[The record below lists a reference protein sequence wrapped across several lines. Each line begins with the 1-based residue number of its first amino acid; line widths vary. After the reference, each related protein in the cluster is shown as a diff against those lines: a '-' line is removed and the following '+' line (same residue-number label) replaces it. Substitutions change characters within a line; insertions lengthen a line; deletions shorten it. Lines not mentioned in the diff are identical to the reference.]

1 MLLTCKDF
9 DAFKQRKLYVRT
21 AILVLSK
28 HNQYIRLVLGYRE
41 VYSATWKPI
50 RGKDNMEEH
59 YKNTWKFYIKD
70 FSLTI
75 DKARFANSEG
85 SLRVYEST

>member
-9 DAFKQRKLYVRT
+9 DAFKQRQLYVRT

-41 VYSATWKPI
+41 VYSATWKHI
-50 RGKDNMEEH
+50 RGRLAPGEDDKNGGFIVQASTM
-59 YKNTWKFYIKD
+59 YKR
-70 FSLTI
+70 FS
-75 DKARFANSEG
+75 F
-85 SLRVYEST
+85 